1 MSSRITTQQLYDVI
15 TRGLD
20 KLSDR
25 LQEVETQSA
34 DLRRSVHGT
43 NGEGLWDILRSMR
56 EEARRATEEHREEH
70 RRLWERITEVEG
82 RVYQHSGIQQ
92 GEQSGA
98 QGRRARREGGRRSIE
113 VWLFGSVLAVVALLQ
128 GLQVIGVV

>member
-1 MSSRITTQQLYDVI
+1 MAQRVTTQQLHDTLTEGFHSIDKRLSTLERDVQ
-15 TRGLD
+15 G
-20 KLSDR
+20 S
-25 LQEVETQSA
+25 
-34 DLRRSVHGT
+34 
-43 NGEGLWDILRSMR
+43 NGEGLWDMIKQLRKEYR
-56 EEARRATEEHREEH
+56 EGAERHREEH
-70 RRLWERITEVEG
+70 RRMWERITEVEG

-98 QGRRARREGGRRSIE
+98 QGRRARREGDRRSIE